1 MKREPRRVTGSGAP
15 APLRAV
21 FLVAALCL
29 LVVAAGCARMQ
40 QEGGQER
47 AQEKAQEG
55 GPALSPRYIR
65 VSVYVTDARTNLPVA
80 DAEVVI
86 GPEQLLPTPL
96 PREYGDDPAGL
107 YASETLEGGT
117 YLFRVRRSGYRA
129 LVGRLTV
136 PPVPD
141 RIGREDPPLVLEPED
156 QREAGEAGASF
167 RVMVLWQKYKRLG
180 AQSQAPSHPPMRKPA
195 GVSPHTIPTQ
205 PIGAK

>member
-1 MKREPRRVTGSGAP
+1 MKREPRRVAGCGAP

-21 FLVAALCL
+21 ILVATLCL
-29 LVVAAGCARMQ
+29 LVVAGCARMR
-40 QEGGQER
+40 QEGGQEG
-47 AQEKAQEG
+47 AQEKAQESG
-55 GPALSPRYIR
+55 QALSPRFIR

-129 LVGRLTV
+129 LIGRLTV
-136 PPVPD
+136 PPVPE
-141 RIGREDPPLVLEPED
+141 RIGREDPPVVLEPED
-156 QREAGEAGASF
+156 QREAGEAGPSF
-167 RVMVLWQKYKRLG
+167 RVMVLWQKYKRLS
-180 AQSQAPSHPPMRKPA
+180 AESQASQHPPMAKPS
-195 GVSPHTIPTQ
+195 GISPHTITTN

>member
-1 MKREPRRVTGSGAP
+1 MR
-15 APLRAV
+15 
-21 FLVAALCL
+21 
-29 LVVAAGCARMQ
+29 
-40 QEGGQER
+40 QEGGQEA

-55 GPALSPRYIR
+55 GSALSPRFIR

-107 YASETLEGGT
+107 YATETLEGGT

-136 PPVPD
+136 PPVPEH
-141 RIGREDPPLVLEPED
+141 IGREDPPVVLEPED
-156 QREAGEAGASF
+156 RREADEAGPSF
-167 RVMVLWQKYKRLG
+167 RVMVLWQKYKRIS
-180 AQSQAPSHPPMRKPA
+180 ADSKAPPHPPMRKPPGA
-195 GVSPHTIPTQ
+195 SPHTIVTHPD
-205 PIGAK
+205 GAK